1 MADERPFTDMIYSAA
16 HKKNTQETKSVPTTP
31 RKSSRIASKSE
42 TSEAEPTTYAEAAA
56 EAPAKDNVVIPAQTP
71 RRSGR
76 SRVSTVQRSEGGNES
91 PMRMTRSKS
100 KSRGLGSDDE

>member
-1 MADERPFTDMIYSAA
+1 MIYSAA
-16 HKKNTQETKSVPTTP
+16 HKKNSASQPRSVPTTP
-31 RKSSRIASKSE
+31 RKSSRLAAKSE
-42 TSEAEPTTYAEAAA
+42 PTSDGEPTTYAEAAA
-56 EAPAKDNVVIPAQTP
+56 EAPAKDNVVVPAQTP

-76 SRVSTVQRSEGGNES
+76 SRVSTVQRGEGGSES